1 MATTSNWDS
10 DTSTG
15 GKGFSRLW
23 VKDGST
29 WDSAN
34 VMNVKVSDDWKPV
47 RKVWTKVSGVWKPV
61 MWVPEIDEEIYL
73 GQINFTSRDNQGAQG
88 KGWFKYKGGDVTDS
102 NSWETRAWVYQ
113 NSTGFSGPNPHD
125 TGWVT
130 GMAHAQANQSTAKF
144 KLPSPTEYDHSS
156 ALSGWASE
164 YGACTPV
171 LHCRGS
177 HNPGG
182 YHCARA
188 CYCNTDISKSS
199 TGTGS
204 NSNPWGYT
212 L

>member
-1 MATTSNWDS
+1 MATTSNWDT

-29 WDSAN
+29 WDRAN
-34 VMNVKVSDDWKPV
+34 VMNVKVSGDWKPV
-47 RKVWTKVSGVWKPV
+47 RKVWTKVSGAWKPV

-73 GQINFTSRDNQGAQG
+73 GQRTFTSKESQDAEG
-88 KGWFKYKGGDVTDS
+88 KGWIEYQGGDVTDP
-102 NSWETRAWVYQ
+102 NSWRTRAWVYQ
-113 NSTGFSGPNPHD
+113 SHQGITDD

-144 KLPSPTEYDHSS
+144 KLPSPTEYDLST
-156 ALSGWASE
+156 AGSGWRSE

-177 HNPGG
+177 HNSA
-182 YHCARA
+182 YWMARI
-188 CYCNTDISKSS
+188 CYCNTEISKNNVYQ
-199 TGTGS
+199 TTA
-204 NSNPWGYT
+204 NPWGYT

>member
-1 MATTSNWDS
+1 MATTSNWDT

-29 WDSAN
+29 WDRAN
-34 VMNVKVSDDWKPV
+34 VMNVKVSSDWKHV
-47 RKVWTKVSGVWKPV
+47 RKVWTKVSGDWKPV

-73 GQINFTSRDNQGAQG
+73 GQITFTSRDNRSSYG
-88 KGWFKYKGGDVTDS
+88 KGWFRYKGGDVTDS
-102 NSWETRAWVYQ
+102 NSWETRAWVEQ
-113 NSTGFSGPNPHD
+113 GSTGFSGPNPHD

-156 ALSGWASE
+156 ALSGWDSE

-177 HNPGG
+177 SNSG
-182 YHCARA
+182 YFCARA
-188 CYCNTDISKSS
+188 CYCNTDISKSNTS
-199 TGTGS
+199 TGS
-204 NSNPWGYT
+204 NTNPWGYT